1 MSNSTL
7 ACGVVNSGY
16 SQGVVS
22 TVDSSGTIYTGVVTK
37 EGNTST
43 NLSGDPIVNHFKYN
57 GADYALI
64 ASYRYTTGSVGTAMF
79 GIYTPSD
86 SSSGWTLVVE
96 KSSTDWGFSNP
107 YGLVVIG
114 TKLYVSDYD
123 SGKITAVDLSS
134 SSYPA
139 TTLYTQSSSPTP
151 GDTKTYTVHGNGL
164 DYYVFRGTTYLTAL
178 YGQSIYD
185 STTYSYTYTR
195 SLLVIIDPTSGT
207 ATATVAI
214 NPNALSVTVDHT
226 NLYAYVSSSGAAQQA
241 GGNGASSKLQ
251 VVKLNQSTPAV
262 TATLTGMT
270 SPSTFGDFVDVA
282 FVTVG
287 TTSYAYVLLANYNSS
302 YSSYTYRI
310 IRTLTSDLQSGSF
323 GSTSDYSSYI
333 TTVSPF
339 AATWLLA
346 PDGTH
351 LWFVSGNYANMI
363 NTSSAISASVI
374 TEKGSASTLGTST
387 INTYLNTAS
396 VVIEQT
402 TTLLKGG
409 VPAAVSASRSKRA
422 IRLLPPDKLKEVL
435 DQTAAAKEK

>member
-22 TVDSSGTIYTGVVTK
+22 TVDSAGTIYSGVVTK
-37 EGNTST
+37 EGTTST

-123 SGKITAVDLSS
+123 SGKITAVDLSN
-134 SSYPA
+134 SSYPSS
-139 TTLYTQSSSPTP
+139 TLYTQTP
-151 GDTKTYTVHGNGL
+151 DSGYTIHGNGL
-164 DYYVFRGTTYLTAL
+164 DYYATGQYLVAL
-178 YGQSIYD
+178 YGQSQYN
-185 STTYSYTYTR
+185 SATYSYTYAR
-195 SLLVIIDPTSGT
+195 SLLVLVDPSSGELATID
-207 ATATVAI
+207 I
-214 NPNALSVTVDHT
+214 NPNAMSVTVHDG
-226 NLYAYVSSSGAAQQA
+226 YAYVSSSGAAQQA
-241 GGNGASSKLQ
+241 GGNGVNSKLE
-251 VVKLNQSTPAV
+251 VVNLTLDTPAV
-262 TATLTGMT
+262 TATLTGTT

-282 FVTVG
+282 FVTVSG
-287 TTSYAYVLLANYNSS
+287 TSYAYVLLANYDGN
-302 YSSYTYRI
+302 YKYYTYRI

-323 GSTSDYSSYI
+323 GSSSDYSTYT
-333 TTVSPF
+333 TTVTPF
-339 AATWLLA
+339 ASTWLLA
-346 PDGTH
+346 PDGTN

-363 NTSSAISASVI
+363 NTSSAISSSAI
-374 TEKGSASTLGTST
+374 TQKGSASTLGTSA
-387 INTYLNTAS
+387 INTYLNTAA

-409 VPAAVSASRSKRA
+409 VPTAVSASRSKRA